1 MFIVSNTGITG
12 YVIAK
17 RCNESDVYDLMM
29 VNMLN
34 AIYADKGIDL
44 TGLLGGYKSC
54 LLYTSPSPRDRQKSR
69 MPSSA

>member
-1 MFIVSNTGITG
+1 VFIVSNTGITG

-44 TGLLGGYKSC
+44 TGLLGGYKRR
-54 LLYTSPSPRDRQKSR
+54 LGVWGTEVPQRGPRVEPR
-69 MPSSA
+69 